1 MDTSECKT
9 IRDLFPASH
18 RQFEVSQFRK
28 EFRQFALWLD
38 AERYARPISRSHLS
52 RLKITLEKM
61 PTAKSGAKY
70 LATQL
75 NAAFRRTAASRSNQ
89 VQYHATGRAYQ
100 RFLSSQN
107 RLIPSPQ
114 KDRFSSLRQQYRHH
128 LEELRAFST
137 LTIRDHS
144 GTIADFLERGVGPRR
159 RLSGLTHAAVAQYV
173 RLKSQELT
181 RRSLQNVVMHL
192 RGFLFYC
199 HDRGEIRAR
208 LDTIDLPRVYRDEL
222 PPRAL
227 AWDTVQALLRSIDRR
242 SEGGW
247 RDYAI
252 LHLMAH
258 YGLRPSEVIS
268 LRLDSIDWTAN
279 TLRISQCKTRST
291 LLLPIAPQ
299 TIKILRHY
307 IDHARDQHAQQYPE
321 LFLRLPSPRVA
332 LKGQAVTLLFQKRLR
347 QSKLNIGHHSAYSL
361 RHSFAMRLLGRGVGI
376 KAIGDVMGHH
386 DLRSTCMYL
395 RLDMHSLRDVPLP
408 VPTQSN
414 SSGAARA

>member
-1 MDTSECKT
+1 MDTPENKT
-9 IRDLFPASH
+9 IRDFFPASH
-18 RQFEVSQFRK
+18 RQFEVSRFRK
-28 EFRQFALWLD
+28 EFQQFALWLE

-52 RLKITLEKM
+52 RLRITLEKI
-61 PTAKSGAKY
+61 PAAKSGAKY
-70 LATQL
+70 SASQL
-75 NAAFRRTAASRSNQ
+75 GAAFRRTVASRSNQ
-89 VQYHATGRAYQ
+89 GQYHATRRAYQ
-100 RFLSSQN
+100 RFLLSQN
-107 RLIPSPQ
+107 RLIPSPEE
-114 KDRFSSLRQQYRHH
+114 DRFASLRQQYRQY
-128 LEELRAFST
+128 LEELRAFSA

-144 GTIADFLERGVGPRR
+144 GTIADFLERGVAPRR
-159 RLSGLTHAAVAQYV
+159 GLSGLSPAAIEQYI

-199 HDRGEIRAR
+199 HDRGEIRSR
-208 LDTIDLPRVYRDEL
+208 LHTIDLPRVYRDEL

-247 RDYAI
+247 RDYTI

-268 LRLDSIDWTAN
+268 LRLDSIDWTAS
-279 TLRISQCKTRST
+279 TLRVSQCKTRST
-291 LLLPIAPQ
+291 LLLPLAPQ
-299 TIKILRHY
+299 TAKVLRHY
-307 IDHARDQHAQQYPE
+307 IDHARDQHAQRYPE
-321 LFLRLPSPRVA
+321 LFLRLKSPRVA
-332 LKGQAVTLLFQKRLR
+332 LKGPAVTLLFQRRLR

-395 RLDMHSLRDVPLP
+395 RLDMQSLRDVPLP
-408 VPTQSN
+408 VPTQS
-414 SSGAARA
+414 GAREAPRA